1 MELAWLVV
9 VVGETIYCKRFMR
22 NIQMKS
28 RLDDLRR
35 DNNIKMEV
43 NCMRYNELKLVH
55 VKWQRYL

>member
-28 RLDDLRR
+28 
-35 DNNIKMEV
+35 
-43 NCMRYNELKLVH
+43 H
-55 VKWQRYL
+55 VKDLSLEGRIILKWK